1 MSPRSVTE
9 LLAWTL
15 AGLALTGVLVWGVRR
30 GCGARDAPMRLADRI
45 TILRLVLVAPTVWCL
60 LRYHYLAAAFCYL
73 ALIVTD
79 VADGIVARRRHE
91 SSASGVFLD
100 PLADI
105 LSTFAVFTVFV
116 ADGFIP
122 VWLYGLLLVRYL
134 MLGVG
139 SFILTRASGPI
150 DFHSTV
156 PGKIVGVVQASVALW
171 IMAWA
176 ARGVATPAG
185 GPLFAFLGAGFV
197 SIVISQTVLGYRHV
211 RRAPP
216 RTRG

>member
-1 MSPRSVTE
+1 MIAPPAAE
-9 LLAWTL
+9 LFSW
-15 AGLALTGVLVWGVRR
+15 GVGGVLASALLVRLVQRLR
-30 GCGARDAPMRLADRI
+30 GRAPLTIADRI
-45 TILRLVLVAPTVWCL
+45 TILRLVLIAPTIWCL
-60 LRYHYLAAAFCYL
+60 VRHYYIAAALCYL
-73 ALIVTD
+73 ALITTD
-79 VADGIVARRRHE
+79 VADGIVARRRGE
-91 SSASGVFLD
+91 TGAFGVFMD

-122 VWLYGLLLVRYL
+122 AWLYVLLLVRYL

-139 SFILTRASGPI
+139 SLILTRASGPI

-171 IMAWA
+171 IMVRA

-185 GPLFAFLGAGFV
+185 GPLFAFLAVGFV
-197 SIVISQTVLGYRHV
+197 SIVVSQTVLGYRHV

-216 RTRG
+216 RARG